1 MKKQGIFLV
10 FSLLVACILIFS
22 GCSNGTQTGT
32 KTTAPAVTTTT
43 KAPASTTATSSTK
56 PQYGGKLTIA
66 LPSDVTT
73 FDPVTTGQ
81 LIGPIG
87 WLTNE
92 QWIQPDWTQG
102 LAGSGKTDWL
112 NAGSAMDDFA
122 GYLAESVTY
131 PEPGVMV
138 FQVRQG
144 VHYSL
149 DSRRE
154 ASKMIGG
161 REMTAQDWVDNMNMF
176 LHHDMAFIKAGY
188 PTTVPLIHVTKT
200 GPWEVTFE
208 MKGAIS
214 DELRMWH
221 WLAHGGGYH
230 FVFPPELWT
239 KYGNLREW
247 KNNVG
252 TGAFMID
259 DFVPGTQL
267 TLIKNQNFWHK
278 NPIGPG
284 KGDQLPYVDELKM
297 LILPDLSTRLSAL
310 RTGKI
315 DAMSEVTADDAKSL
329 MLTSKDLLNKKY
341 IGGVVMAIAMRQDK
355 QDLPYKDIKVRQALM
370 MATDFKGIADV
381 LYGGDAEI
389 LVYPIS
395 RSFKR
400 AYMPMADLPA
410 DVQELYSYNPE
421 KAKQLLTEAGYP
433 NGFKA
438 QIIVSSDQA
447 QVDALTVYKNMWE
460 KINVNLDIVVK
471 EPGVYS
477 MLYWGHQ
484 NQDMLFAME
493 WNLFPVYLYFG
504 SMWGAQSANQSFV
517 NDPPG
522 SEPTIQKYYEQVTAL
537 SFTDPAGADK
547 VIHDMMPYVLRNA
560 WYIERPQPFTYSF
573 WWPWL
578 KNYNGEY
585 SAGFWQY
592 AWIDQSLKQSL
603 SGK

>member
-1 MKKQGIFLV
+1 MKRRGIFLV
-10 FSLLVACILIFS
+10 LAILITSILIFS
-22 GCSNGTQTGT
+22 GCTNETQTTT
-32 KTTAPAVTTTT
+32 KTTAPTGTVTSKPPT
-43 KAPASTTATSSTK
+43 STTAVSSDK
-56 PQYGGKLTIA
+56 PQSGGKLTIA
-66 LPSDVTT
+66 LGADVTT

-81 LIGPIG
+81 LIGAIG

-102 LAGSGKTDWL
+102 VAGSAKVDWL
-112 NAGSAMDDFA
+112 NPGSGLDNFA
-122 GYLAESVTY
+122 GYLAESVSY

-149 DSRRE
+149 DPRRE
-154 ASKMIGG
+154 ASKTVGG
-161 REMTAQDWVDNMNMF
+161 REMTADDWVENMNMF
-176 LHHDMAFIKAGY
+176 LHHDMAFIKNSY
-188 PTTVPLIHVTKT
+188 PATVPLIHVTKT

-208 MKGAIS
+208 MKEAVA
-214 DELRMWH
+214 DEMRMWH

-259 DFVPGTQL
+259 DFVPGSQL
-267 TLIKNQNFWHK
+267 TLIKNPNFWHK

-315 DAMSEVTADDAKSL
+315 DAMSDITADDAKSL
-329 MLTSKDLLNKKY
+329 MQTTKDLMYKKY
-341 IGGVVMAIAMRQDK
+341 IGGTTYTICMRQDL

-370 MATDFKGIADV
+370 MATDFNGMAEA

-400 AYMPMADLPA
+400 AYMPMEELPA

-433 NGFKA
+433 DGFKA
-438 QIIVSSDQA
+438 KVICSTDQA
-447 QVDALTVYKNMWE
+447 QVDVLSVFQNMWSKVGVDLE
-460 KINVNLDIVVK
+460 IQQK
-471 EPGVYS
+471 EWGVYVG
-477 MLYWGHQ
+477 YWFGRG
-484 NQDMLFAME
+484 NTDMFYGAE
-493 WNLFPVYLYFG
+493 WNIFPVYLYFG
-504 SMWGAQSANQSFV
+504 SMWGTQFANQSHV

-522 SEPTIQKYYEQVTAL
+522 SEPTIQKYYEEVTAKAF
-537 SFTDPAGADK
+537 SDPAGADK
-547 VIHDMMPYVLRNA
+547 IIHDMMPYVLRNA
-560 WYIERPQPFTYSF
+560 WYIERPQPFSYSF

-592 AWIDQSLKQSL
+592 AWIDQSLKKNL
-603 SGK
+603 SGG